1 MGKINSWTEMN
12 WYALGSL
19 LTQIAF
25 LLAGVWF
32 AHNLL
37 RTLQGLLE
45 QFGALLKLSITW
57 DSRSAGAQTR
67 RQFADLNQYWLKA
80 TDSSTRTT
88 IEPAESGPGQ
98 FSVAWHRLVLWLKA
112 PMHRAEI
119 SSWRRFVLWLQSPAG
134 S

>member
-1 MGKINSWTEMN
+1 MSEINSWTEMN

-19 LTQIAF
+19 LTQLAF
-25 LLAGVWF
+25 LLAAVWF
-32 AHNLL
+32 ARNLL
-37 RTLQGLLE
+37 KTLRGLLE
-45 QFGALLKLSITW
+45 QFGALVKLSVTS
-57 DSRSAGAQTR
+57 DSSGAYTR

-112 PMHRAEI
+112 PIHRAEI